1 MKKELL
7 TKLKHKLEMYRQ
19 WKQGQATWDEYRDAV
34 RAWKNVMR
42 KAKAYLELNL
52 DRDVKDKKGLFK
64 HINYE

>member
-1 MKKELL
+1 
-7 TKLKHKLEMYRQ
+7 
-19 WKQGQATWDEYRDAV
+19 
-34 RAWKNVMR
+34 MR